1 MSRFS
6 RFLLCVLAVGIG
18 ERSRCFTLIPQSS
31 IVYSYSYA
39 SCTLF
44 KPLTT
49 KTALV
54 SVHKVGKARFS
65 PSYCTSKDHLQD
77 DNRIISTT
85 EEWLKQWVIG
95 LELCPWASSV
105 WKNNGVRLI
114 VVRGSSNS
122 IDSHVAKVV
131 DEANTLESVWNEK
144 RGAWFPTTLMV
155 FPDPS
160 YLGEAGG
167 EPSTLSCGA
176 FPVRPRITHA
186 FTGCMPPLRVLAVLQ
201 CTTCSRSSPSPNSSR
216 ATPPGHPDAP
226 TQHTCCIDDFNQLDR

>member
-1 MSRFS
+1 M
-6 RFLLCVLAVGIG
+6 GII
-18 ERSRCFTLIPQSS
+18 ERSRCLTLIPQSS
-31 IVYSYSYA
+31 IVCSYSYGS

-44 KPLTT
+44 KPLTL

-54 SVHKVGKARFS
+54 SVHKIGKSRVGT
-65 PSYCTSKDHLQD
+65 SYCTSKDHLLD

-114 VVRGSSNS
+114 VVRGSSDS
-122 IDSHVAKVV
+122 IDSHVAKAI
-131 DEANTLESVWNEK
+131 DEANKLESVWNEK

-160 YLGEAGG
+160 YLGEA
-167 EPSTLSCGA
+167 STLSCGA
-176 FPVRPRITHA
+176 FPVRPRIAHA
-186 FTGCMPPLRVLAVLQ
+186 FKGLHAPASRARGPPMQRH
-201 CTTCSRSSPSPNSSR
+201 RPSSR
-216 ATPPGHPDAP
+216 ATPPRHPDAAYLF
-226 TQHTCCIDDFNQLDR
+226 HRDLNRIE